1 MFARLAAC
9 YFLSFAFVGVFAP
22 YFSLYLHDIG
32 TSAIDIAILMAVMQA
47 LRIFAPL
54 LWGSWVDKGLS
65 IQLAVNLIALGSLGG
80 LSAFMLA
87 TSMADK
93 LLAMAVLALF
103 WNGALPLLE
112 ALAFDHLGTRS
123 ARYGTIRLWGSLGF
137 IVAVLAV
144 GRLAEAYSIAVV
156 LWACWL
162 ILLSLLLLSLG
173 LPGASFSYRSRIT
186 TSIASFRASLA
197 KPSVAT
203 MLAASFLMAAAH
215 GALNVFYSIHLSQN
229 GYGGLA
235 IGVLWALG
243 VTAEILILMMMPRLD
258 HLFAP
263 RTLLIACFAAA
274 SLRFALIGWSIAW
287 VSIAVFAQLLHA
299 LSFGAH
305 HAVSVAAVNRW
316 FTGGSQAGG
325 QALYASCYG
334 AGTLVGGLACGYVWP
349 LLGNAWSFT
358 AGSVLAFLGMLLIIL
373 FMRKES
379 A

>member
-32 TSAIDIAILMAVMQA
+32 TSAGDIAILMAVMQA
-47 LRIFAPL
+47 MRVFGPS
-54 LWGSWVDKGLS
+54 LWASWVGKGLS
-65 IQLAVNLIALGSLGG
+65 IKRAMVLIALGSLGG
-80 LSAFMLA
+80 LTVFMFA
-87 TSMADK
+87 TSLTGK

-112 ALAFDHLGTRS
+112 TLTFDQLGTRS

-162 ILLSLLLLSLG
+162 ILLSLLLLSAG
-173 LPGASFSYRSRIT
+173 LPGAAAWYRSRVT
-186 TSIASFRASLA
+186 TSLPTLRTTLA
-197 KPSVAT
+197 KPTVAT
-203 MLAASFLMAAAH
+203 VLAASFLMAAAH

-235 IGVLWALG
+235 IGVFWTLG
-243 VTAEILILMMMPRLD
+243 VTAEILVLMMMPRLIR
-258 HLFAP
+258 LFTP

-274 SLRFALIGWSIAW
+274 SLRFALIGWLIAW
-287 VSIAVFAQLLHA
+287 VSLAVFAQLLHA
-299 LSFGAH
+299 MSFGAH
-305 HAVSVAAVNRW
+305 HAVSVSAVNRW
-316 FTGGSQAGG
+316 FAGGSQAKG
-325 QALYASCYG
+325 QALYASFYG
-334 AGTLVGGLACGYVWP
+334 AGTLVGSLACGYLWP
-349 LLGNAWSFT
+349 VLGNAWTFT
-358 AGSVLAFLGMLLIIL
+358 ASSVLALSGMILIIL
-373 FMRKES
+373 FMRADK